1 MLATVRLSILLFITT
16 LLFSCAT
23 TKISPEQVLQMQ
35 EREEKVI
42 KKHFGRKLGPFEGI
56 WLVKVESITKLT
68 FFGTTPT
75 HSFPELFEPPPVKQT
90 VAIYKRGNAY
100 IVQDLSTGKFLNRY
114 VKEMKK
120 SELEYVGTCTISLPL
135 ASFVG
140 NFIFLSVDDDSLHYT
155 CQKKRLLGD
164 FYKAVTYTRIY
175 PKDLKEHNNQY

>member
-68 FFGTTPT
+68 FFGTTPRYPT
-75 HSFPELFEPPPVKQT
+75 FHEPPPIKQT
-90 VAIYKRGNAY
+90 VAIYKRGDAY
-100 IVQDLSTGKFLNRY
+100 IAQDLLTGKFLYRMM
-114 VKEMKK
+114 KEMKK
-120 SELEYVGTCTISLPL
+120 SELEYVGTCTIYLPL
-135 ASFVG
+135 GNEVG

-155 CQKKRLLGD
+155 CKKKRLLGD

-175 PKDLKEHNNQY
+175 PKDLKEHNGQY

>member
-56 WLVKVESITKLT
+56 WLAKIESITKLT

-100 IVQDLSTGKFLNRY
+100 IVQDLSTGKFLYRLM
-114 VKEMKK
+114 KEMKK
-120 SELEYVGTCTISLPL
+120 SELEYVGTCTYSLPL
-135 ASFVG
+135 ANITGKFT
-140 NFIFLSVDDDSLHYT
+140 FLSVDDDKLYYT
-155 CQKKRLLGD
+155 CEKKRLRGD
-164 FYKAVTYTRIY
+164 FRSVLTYTRIY
-175 PKDLKEHNNQY
+175 PKDLKEHNGQY